1 MYFCA
6 FVVVLHHQLYSLIF
20 NYFLNERNLEST
32 MNVKDYVVQELES
45 YPRTLRQIAVLR
57 YELEHPVQVSTE
69 EMLDAMA
76 FARGEHFGVAPG
88 HVSDKTLYIA
98 MNYRQKANEVNA
110 EISGEISAKLLELEH
125 KKNRIEYYVGMLDSR
140 KAEIIRLCFF
150 KGMTIEEAAEK
161 LDVSAKTAQNAKK
174 KALEDLTELFAL
186 TLYCGANR
194 LDSWDGSGKGTISLS
209 GTCRVETGKQYKL
222 TLTYSINGNTKP
234 PVTVTSK
241 CN

>member
-1 MYFCA
+1 
-6 FVVVLHHQLYSLIF
+6 
-20 NYFLNERNLEST
+20 

-125 KKNRIEYYVGMLDSR
+125 TDMSR
-140 KAEIIRLCFF
+140 FF
-150 KGMTIEEAAEK
+150 IP
-161 LDVSAKTAQNAKK
+161 Q
-174 KALEDLTELFAL
+174 
-186 TLYCGANR
+186 
-194 LDSWDGSGKGTISLS
+194 KGTAL
-209 GTCRVETGKQYKL
+209 
-222 TLTYSINGNTKP
+222 
-234 PVTVTSK
+234 
-241 CN
+241 

>member
-1 MYFCA
+1 
-6 FVVVLHHQLYSLIF
+6 
-20 NYFLNERNLEST
+20 
-32 MNVKDYVVQELES
+32 MNVKDYVIQELES

-76 FARGEHFGVAPG
+76 FARGEHFGSAPG

-140 KAEIIRLCFF
+140 HCDRRQMWRRNLFRPWDIAESMSMI
-150 KGMTIEEAAEK
+150 
-161 LDVSAKTAQNAKK
+161 
-174 KALEDLTELFAL
+174 FAHS
-186 TLYCGANR
+186 
-194 LDSWDGSGKGTISLS
+194 DF
-209 GTCRVETGKQYKL
+209 
-222 TLTYSINGNTKP
+222 SIA
-234 PVTVTSK
+234 
-241 CN
+241 

>member
-1 MYFCA
+1 
-6 FVVVLHHQLYSLIF
+6 
-20 NYFLNERNLEST
+20 
-32 MNVKDYVVQELES
+32 MNVKDYVIQELES

-76 FARGEHFGVAPG
+76 FARGEHFGSAPG

-140 KAEIIRLCFF
+140 KAEIL
-150 KGMTIEEAAEK
+150 
-161 LDVSAKTAQNAKK
+161 
-174 KALEDLTELFAL
+174 
-186 TLYCGANR
+186 
-194 LDSWDGSGKGTISLS
+194 
-209 GTCRVETGKQYKL
+209 
-222 TLTYSINGNTKP
+222 
-234 PVTVTSK
+234 
-241 CN
+241 